1 MKLSTVILVAIF
13 SLLTATVLTAKPGVI
28 SGIVRAEGRNEVEQS
43 GAGGKYDSRKY
54 KFVERINYE
63 ELRDFVVFI
72 EGRTRNELRVA
83 EISQS
88 VLTQKDAIFRPHVL
102 PVYLG
107 TTVKWPNQDDIFH
120 NVFSMS
126 EPKQFDLGLYKGSPA
141 EKAIKFDK
149 AGRVDVFCSI
159 HSAMHCIILVLENP
173 YFALADESGRYVI
186 KNVPPGNY
194 QLKAWHERLPPQTQD
209 ITVTEASTLKVD
221 FTLGIRNLPKY

>member
-1 MKLSTVILVAIF
+1 MNPLLVFLAFVVGGVCVASGGAITGTV
-13 SLLTATVLTAKPGVI
+13 K
-28 SGIVRAEGRNEVEQS
+28 AEGKAELGQAAS
-43 GAGGKYDSRKY
+43 GGKYDSRKF
-54 KFVERINYE
+54 KFVEKINYD

-72 EGRTRNELRVA
+72 EGRTTNQLRIA
-83 EISQS
+83 EITET

-107 TTVKWPNQDDIFH
+107 TTVKWPNQDEIFH

-126 EPKQFDLGLYKGSPA
+126 EPKQFDLGLYKGSPEA
-141 EKAIKFDK
+141 KALRFDK

-173 YFALADESGRYVI
+173 YFAVADDKGRFVI
-186 KNVPPGNY
+186 KDVPPGSY
-194 QLKAWHERLPPQTQD
+194 TLKAWHERLPAQTQE
-209 ITVTEASTLKVD
+209 ITVTETGVAKVD